1 MILLMGIAGSG
12 KGTQSNLLAQK
23 DGFQV
28 ISTGELLRAHG
39 SDEQHARMHKGE
51 ILGDEEVTAL
61 LEKALEQTNDQD
73 NVILDGYP
81 RRISQAEWLLDQQ
94 KQGRFSVSCVI
105 HLVASKEAV
114 KARLLE
120 RGRLDD
126 HGDGIDQRFKEYE
139 QDTVPILEH
148 LEKAGVKV
156 KAVNAEQSVEAVH
169 DEIVQWLREPSSHA
183 N

>member
-28 ISTGELLRAHG
+28 ISTGELLRTFG
-39 SDEQHARMHKGE
+39 SDEQHDRMHKGE
-51 ILGDEEVTAL
+51 ILGDEEVTEL
-61 LEKALEQTNDQD
+61 LEKALEQIEDQD

-81 RRISQAEWLLDQQ
+81 RRVSQAEWLLDQQ
-94 KQGRFSVSCVI
+94 KQGRFNIACVI

-126 HGDGIDQRFKEYE
+126 HGESIDQRFKEYE
-139 QDTVPILEH
+139 QDTLPILEH
-148 LEKAGVKV
+148 LEKAGVVV
-156 KAVNAEQSVEAVH
+156 KAVDAEQPVEAVH
-169 DEIVQWLREPSSHA
+169 DEIVKWLKERSDNA